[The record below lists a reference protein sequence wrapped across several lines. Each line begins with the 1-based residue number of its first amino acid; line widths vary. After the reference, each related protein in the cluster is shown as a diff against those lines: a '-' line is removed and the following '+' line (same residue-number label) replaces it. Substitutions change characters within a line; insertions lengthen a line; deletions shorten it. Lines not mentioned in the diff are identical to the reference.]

1 MECCFSV
8 FEIEGSSGCS
18 SNSKA
23 IVQYQPT
30 LHSVLII
37 LWAQKLDEM
46 SGSTSMALDV
56 RSMGQGFDMISDD
69 MEDDIE
75 PIIPI
80 DCAQAEQ
87 LRDVQAV
94 LQLSQQPWNGDQVDD
109 NTTAKKCLLTAFD
122 TAASTN
128 VLSTSTLPPELVKK
142 TMSLPLSVST
152 ASKTTRVV
160 MSQVR

>member
-1 MECCFSV
+1 M
-8 FEIEGSSGCS
+8 
-18 SNSKA
+18 
-23 IVQYQPT
+23 QYQPT